1 MFPQVPS
8 LSIDMGKAILDNI
21 ISLKGAEVNTVLSI
35 EVDVFTDNVQLK
47 STIVMLPDQETLDQL
62 MTRLFSEGWA
72 QE

>member
-1 MFPQVPS
+1 
-8 LSIDMGKAILDNI
+8 MGKAILDNI